1 MTGDDIREARATLGK
16 LWKLTDT
23 QGEQR
28 PLHTAELARLLRL
41 GGRDPGRSVIDWE
54 KGKTKITG
62 PVSVA
67 IEMMLA
73 GHEPPTREEAI
84 RE

>member
-1 MTGDDIREARATLGK
+1 MTGDDIRQARTELGRM
-16 LWKLTDT
+16 WKLTNKE
-23 QGEQR
+23 GECR
-28 PLHTAELARLLRL
+28 PLHAAELAKLLRL

-54 KGKTKITG
+54 KGKTHVTG
-62 PVSVA
+62 PVSVV

-73 GHEPPTREEAI
+73 GHEPPTLGAAI

>member
-1 MTGDDIREARATLGK
+1 MTGDDIRQARTQLGRM
-16 LWKLTDT
+16 WKLTNS
-23 QGEQR
+23 QGECR
-28 PLHTAELARLLRL
+28 PLHTAELAKLLRL

-54 KGKTKITG
+54 TGKTNVTG

-73 GHEPPTREEAI
+73 GHEPPTLEEAI
-84 RE
+84 RD